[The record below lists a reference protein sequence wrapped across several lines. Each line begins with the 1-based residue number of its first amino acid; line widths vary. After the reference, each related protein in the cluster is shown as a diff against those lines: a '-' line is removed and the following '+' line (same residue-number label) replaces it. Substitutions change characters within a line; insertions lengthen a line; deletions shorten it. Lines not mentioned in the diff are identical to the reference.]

1 MKKIKILAFI
11 LVIALI
17 AVSAAMFVSCKDKDE
32 NENVLGKGKTSFK
45 LEVTDDKGVTK
56 TFTIKTD
63 EKTVGDALMHSD
75 VKLIGIDDEWGMVD
89 TVNGLKADYLA
100 NGSYWAFYINGEY
113 ASVGVF
119 DAEIEKDAKYG
130 FNYEIDNGD
139 WEDYDDGEA
148 KG

>member
-1 MKKIKILAFI
+1 MKKTRIIAFI
-11 LVIALI
+11 LVIAMI
-17 AVSAAMFVSCKDKDE
+17 AASAMMIYSCEKTDE
-32 NENVLGKGKTSFK
+32 NTLGKGKTSFK
-45 LEVTDDKGVTK
+45 LEVTDNKGETK

-139 WEDYDDGEA
+139 WEDIDDEP